1 MYNKPVKLKRS
12 EVSSSYPLRR
22 TDGRFSR
29 ADCLLGCSARCEGCI
44 SRVSASCSRCWH
56 VGCSR
61 GLGAGELQLRLRV
74 QGNSSSGS
82 EFAVVWISFSCIY
95 VVARAPSICRLASA
109 NDCQRVSNLQPSEPC
124 DGCALPKGTGTPL
137 PGEGRNVA
145 RSERI
150 YCTPETNATMN
161 SGMLRLMHAGD
172 IVVSYAPA
180 PCTRMTG
187 RSSPMATSNLR
198 SWKGTQIYAHGVLC
212 QGAPQIWCE
221 MRYAVECLA
230 NVPYDERTVQRTYRT
245 TAGSAAAT

>member
-44 SRVSASCSRCWH
+44 SRVSASCAQPLLARRLLPWTRSRA
-56 VGCSR
+56 V
-61 GLGAGELQLRLRV
+61 QLRLRV

-109 NDCQRVSNLQPSEPC
+109 NDCQRVSNRQPSEPC

-161 SGMLRLMHAGD
+161 SGMLRARRRYCRVIRACAMHTHDGEVESNGYEQPAQLERHPD
-172 IVVSYAPA
+172 IRAWCLHTVP
-180 PCTRMTG
+180 G
-187 RSSPMATSNLR
+187 ATTILVRNLC
-198 SWKGTQIYAHGVLC
+198 GT
-212 QGAPQIWCE
+212 P
-221 MRYAVECLA
+221 
-230 NVPYDERTVQRTYRT
+230 
-245 TAGSAAAT
+245 SAA